1 MSHIKDESPEVISS
15 VIREVSKIVSSMA
28 GIQLGQKQESMI
40 DSRLRSRIIK
50 LGLSGFSEY
59 LRYLKAHEE
68 AESQALLS
76 LMTTHHTY
84 FFREFSH
91 FEFLLNHFL
100 PQAIE
105 RARKRADKTIQIW
118 SAACSKGQEVYSL
131 AMFFNFH
138 LKQMAPDVFFHIW
151 GSDID
156 PESVKYAMN
165 GVYRNEELGQSPA
178 MYVNGHWTKGTG
190 NVAGYSKVKK
200 EIQEKCS
207 FTPANL
213 LDLNKFLQGKTFDL
227 IFCRNV
233 FIYFNQDQIR
243 SITNSF
249 LKNLDKEGSLI
260 LGVSETLNGL
270 GLDVQLVGPSAYQ
283 FKSTLQQAPKA
294 QLKVAVRTEPI
305 RVLCVDDSGTILA
318 LLKKIL
324 TPTNG
329 FQVVATAKNG
339 LEALEM
345 VKKHELDL
353 ITLDL
358 HMPELD
364 GVGFLKRHDT
374 KKVPVLVLSSINR
387 EDTTIAQKAIQS
399 GASDYV
405 EKPSLENLAQ
415 AGNEIR
421 SKIKTI
427 LQGRATVG
435 SVVTSTKPA
444 AQSGTNAPGAA
455 SAAKA
460 SSGLKSPA
468 ISTPS
473 KKSVTTPMKTSV
485 SPRDSKQSFS
495 GKKKVLIVD
504 DSQTIRN
511 LLTTIISKDPY
522 FEVVATAEKPSQVE
536 ALIKEKKPDVITL
549 DINMPEMDGVKLL
562 SIIHPKFQIPTV
574 MISSIS
580 KEEGPQVLKALEIG
594 AVDYIQKPQ
603 MNSLAESSALI
614 IERLKIAANAKV
626 TKKVRGKKAIAHQSF
641 NTHSI
646 VVIGSS
652 TGGTEAVRVILESMP
667 DKIPPILVTQHIP
680 PVFSAAFAARLNELF
695 KFEVREARDG
705 DEIKPN
711 LVLIAPGGQQM
722 GVKKIGDK
730 LIVKV
735 NDDAPVNRHKPSVD
749 YLYKSVADQ
758 GLSNSVAVILT
769 GMGADGAREMKTLRD
784 LGVKTIAQNEQ
795 TCVVYGM
802 PREAVAKGGAEHVLP
817 LETIAQKILS
827 LVEVQSSGKKVEV
840 NETIEN
846 KKEFKKSA

>member
-1 MSHIKDESPEVISS
+1 MSQFKNESLELVKS
-15 VIREVSKIVSSMA
+15 VIQQVAKTVSQMA
-28 GIQLGQKQESMI
+28 GIQLGDKQFSMI

-50 LGLSGFSEY
+50 LGLNGFEEY
-59 LRYLKAHEE
+59 LTHLKQNEE
-68 AESQALLS
+68 SESQALLS

-105 RARKRADKTIQIW
+105 RARKRPDKTLHIW

-131 AMFFNFH
+131 AMFFNYH

-151 GSDID
+151 GSDVD
-156 PESVKYAMN
+156 PESVKHGMN

-178 MYVNGHWTKGTG
+178 MYVDGNWSRGTG
-190 NVAGYSKVKK
+190 NVLGYSKVKPH
-200 EIQEKCS
+200 IHDKCS
-207 FTPANL
+207 FSPANL
-213 LDLNKFLQGKTFDL
+213 LDLSKFLNGKTFDL

-243 SITNSF
+243 SITNSM
-249 LKNLDKEGSLI
+249 LKNLDKDGSLI

-283 FKSTLQQAPKA
+283 FKSTVKSSAKPN
-294 QLKVAVRTEPI
+294 LKVTVRTEPI
-305 RVLCVDDSGTILA
+305 RAICIDDSGTILA

-324 TPTNG
+324 TPQNG
-329 FQVVATAKNG
+329 FKVVATAKNG
-339 LEALEM
+339 LEGLEM
-345 VKKHELDL
+345 VKKHEADI

-364 GVGFLKRHDT
+364 GVGFLKRHDV

-387 EDTTIAQKAIQS
+387 EDTTIAQQAIKS

-427 LQGRATVG
+427 LQSRPQQG
-435 SVVTSTKPA
+435 SS
-444 AQSGTNAPGAA
+444 AA
-455 SAAKA
+455 SARDPSPSQGSTGKSTSSSSAMA
-460 SSGLKSPA
+460 SSARPSTRPFVASPSLPSRVPSQKSPPSVVSPTA
-468 ISTPS
+468 SLS
-473 KKSVTTPMKTSV
+473 KKK
-485 SPRDSKQSFS
+485 R
-495 GKKKVLIVD
+495 VLIVD
-504 DSQTIRN
+504 DSATIRN
-511 LLTTIISKDPY
+511 LLSKILNSDPY
-522 FEVVATAEKPSQVE
+522 FEVVATAEKPSQVV
-536 ALIKEKKPDVITL
+536 ALINEKKPDVITL

-562 SIIHPKFQIPTV
+562 EIIHPKFQIPTV

-580 KEEGPQVLKALEIG
+580 KEEGPQVLRALEIG

-603 MNSLAESSALI
+603 MNSMAESSALV
-614 IERLKIAANAKV
+614 IERLKIAANAKL
-626 TKKVRGKKAIAHQSF
+626 KGKARGKKAVSNKIFDTQ
-641 NTHSI
+641 SI

-652 TGGTEAVRVILESMP
+652 TGGTEAVRVILEAMP
-667 DKIPPILVTQHIP
+667 NSIPPMLVTQHIP
-680 PVFSAAFAARLNELF
+680 PVFSAAFASRLNDLV
-695 KFEVREARDG
+695 KFEVREAKDG

-711 LVLIAPGGQQM
+711 LVLIAPGGKQM
-722 GVKKIGDK
+722 AVKKVGDK
-730 LIVKV
+730 LFAKIT
-735 NDDAPVNRHKPSVD
+735 DDAPVNRHKPSVD
-749 YLYKSVADQ
+749 YLFKSVAEA
-758 GLSNSVAVILT
+758 GLANSVAVILT

-784 LGVKTIAQNEQ
+784 IGVRTIAQNEQ

-802 PREAVAKGGAEHVLP
+802 PKEAVAKGGAEHVLP
-817 LETIAQKILS
+817 IETIAEKILS
-827 LVEVQSSGKKVEV
+827 LVESQMSGSQKK
-840 NETIEN
+840 N
-846 KKEFKKSA
+846 AA